1 MPGYTQRI
9 KGAVLTVPYLLP
21 KLKSQ
26 SNANNALIGRIIT
39 RLIPYRSSIEIE
51 HMPVSTPKYHNAI
64 LSIRHNHSS
73 EKKPQIIDYDCDFL
87 DNNGVIETKISIA
100 PKINDLIVLYK
111 ALKTLKSISGTATNG
126 SLHIHINITN
136 WMKKAYSNKLYRCLG
151 IMIIANSG
159 NSQICKTV
167 DNFLTEAG
175 KIFNW
180 VPTTHN
186 FDFKRGIS
194 KHVVDRRFI
203 YGGYVIGNVRNI
215 GFESLPPL
223 NVYKLAE
230 LKYFKTLTLDS
241 AKLQRR
247 QHGIVPNCGKFN
259 WVNFRHLNNNDF
271 TLEYRLGNCTFDYTE
286 IIQYIIDCNR
296 LTKRFLNYIDK
307 IGQLAIGVDNF
318 ASFFK

>member
-51 HMPVSTPKYHNAI
+51 HMPVSIPKYHNAI

-73 EKKPQIIDYDCDFL
+73 EKKPQIINYDCDFL